1 MGGGTALLPLLVQP
15 TWGHTSRKMH
25 LALEKP
31 AVLVSQFTKEQGEG
45 RDDAYRR
52 GWCGARHDL
61 Q

>member
-1 MGGGTALLPLLVQP
+1 M
-15 TWGHTSRKMH
+15 TWVEERRYYHSWCSPRGEMH

-52 GWCGARHDL
+52 GRCGARHDL